1 MSDLHKVVVLARGLG
16 TRMRKA
22 AEGAELSGA
31 QAEAAS
37 HGAKAMMPIG
47 RPFLDHC
54 LNAYADAGIT
64 EACLVIGPEHQNVR
78 DYYDSLETKRIKVS
92 YAVQEEPLGT
102 ANAVLA
108 AEEWVGADRFVMVN
122 GDNYY
127 PTEAVRALGETEGNA
142 TIGFDSDALVANSN
156 IPADRIAAFAILRAD
171 ENGDFADIIEKPA
184 PEVVAAQPKPILVSM
199 NCFCFTPEIFES
211 AKRIEPSARGEYE
224 IVDAVRDLVQ
234 RGLRVEIVRS
244 ESGVLDMSN
253 QNDIKAVEKV
263 LKGREVEL

>member
-1 MSDLHKVVVLARGLG
+1 MTDLHKVVILARGLG
-16 TRMRKA
+16 TRMRK
-22 AEGAELSGA
+22 ESDAELSGA
-31 QAEAAS
+31 QAEAAAR
-37 HGAKAMMPIG
+37 GAKAMMPIG

-78 DYYDSLETKRIKVS
+78 DYYDSLETTRIKIS

-108 AEEWVGADRFVMVN
+108 AEEWVGKDRFVMVN

-127 PTEAVRALGETEGNA
+127 PTEAVRALGGTEGNA
-142 TIGFDSDALVANSN
+142 TIGFDAESLVANSN
-156 IPADRIAAFAILRAD
+156 IPAERIAAFAILKAN
-171 ENGDFADIIEKPA
+171 ENGDFTDIIEKPA

-199 NCFCFTPEIFES
+199 NCFCFTPDIFKA
-211 AKRIEPSARGEYE
+211 AKQIKPSARGEYE
-224 IVDAVRDLVQ
+224 IVDAVRNLVDN
-234 RGLRVEIVRS
+234 GIRVEIVKS
-244 ESGVLDMSN
+244 NSGVLDMSN

-263 LKGREVEL
+263 LKAREVVL